1 MPVVPTVSG
10 RQVQSRGV
18 QSAGLQT
25 FSQPGIGDAFVRAG
39 TEAIDVFGQ
48 AKQRANI
55 ALAQE
60 ASLNLSQISSDLLNN
75 PETGLLNLKGK
86 NAIGKGH
93 EYTQQFDAQVEQL
106 AMSLPDEQ
114 ARNAFMQQAQQ
125 QRIQFTTQAG
135 RHEIGQINAYEEG
148 QFQATL
154 LNNGKNAAA
163 LYGDNAAYVLA
174 NKQTFQQIEDYG
186 IAHGWSDE
194 QIQAKKIEFK
204 EKVADA
210 ALSQWSANNATAF
223 IQSNGELSDT
233 AAGARRAVADSD
245 SSERARGIRN
255 NNPGNL
261 EYSKTNPWVG
271 QTGDDGRF
279 AKFETP
285 EHGIRAL
292 GRNLMSYQRQ
302 GIDTVSEIINRWAP
316 PTDKNDTMSYIKAVC
331 EQLGVSADEPLDA
344 SNPDTL
350 KALCAAIIHHENGSQ
365 PYSDQQ
371 LTAGV
376 SAALGLSTI
385 PTNTKR
391 YTGNAAFDAASPEAQ
406 ASFMRQADQLRRQQ
420 QAEYKTMIDSQVR
433 DATAA
438 YMRGVEFP
446 NPPGEADFIAAYGVR
461 EGNLRYAAG
470 TNIAFG
476 MAQRGLTAKTL
487 RDGGYSEMANQ
498 YDVLDRQAIAI
509 DAVLGV
515 AFGGVGRF
523 INSRGESTNAPN
535 FSPVDVDAALAANAA
550 HHAEIDIAPGV
561 PINVLSRNSHIQ
573 ALRKAMSDVSQGRPV
588 DVASIVESASF
599 SEIPGRKS
607 LLSQAVNEALSSV
620 DDGVTARAIENR
632 LLEEQAA
639 QLLPRGDR
647 QVYQSEIA
655 NSQRIIEN
663 LTKQRAQILAEEP
676 TGSGKALS
684 RARSDK
690 QARLRDIDQ
699 RIRQAQERLEFSR
712 NALAPHEPGGQFFE
726 ARAELARRQQAE
738 SELNAQAV
746 SFYKTAE
753 VRTPDE
759 VAPFEPDK
767 ILQQAEQKMMA
778 DQAGDID
785 LRIAEDSLLESPD
798 MIITVLD
805 DDGNPQS
812 RSAREVLDEAN
823 RESEQAIQDSSLFDV
838 AVACFLRG

>member
-1 MPVVPTVSG
+1 MSYFGLNPVNQNQQLDEAASNPAGFNSDVGFFDNAVGAALSGLYSGLVAKPDQLLWAGMDKIVSPIAQFVNENTSFNDTSVSYIAEQ
-10 RQVQSRGV
+10 RKLAEQQVKRLTPDAATTGT
-18 QSAGLQT
+18 AGQVLYGL
-25 FSQPGIGDAFVRAG
+25 FDMG
-39 TEAIDVFGQ
+39 GQ
-48 AKQRANI
+48 AVVGS
-55 ALAQE
+55 ALAGPIGGAAAVTSLQGFSEFERLSAQGVDFRTAQE
-60 ASLNLSQISSDLLNN
+60 AGLVQGITAGAGTLIPMSL
-75 PETGLLNLKGK
+75 GLRAGGAL
-86 NAIGKGH
+86 
-93 EYTQQFDAQVEQL
+93 VEGVAAQL
-106 AMSLPDEQ
+106 ARTGESSV
-114 ARNAFMQQAQQ
+114 R
-125 QRIQFTTQAG
+125 R
-135 RHEIGQINAYEEG
+135 
-148 QFQATL
+148 
-154 LNNGKNAAA
+154 AAA
-163 LYGDNAAYVLA
+163 TAVRATPD
-174 NKQTFQQIEDYG
+174 
-186 IAHGWSDE
+186 IA
-194 QIQAKKIEFK
+194 
-204 EKVADA
+204 
-210 ALSQWSANNATAF
+210 
-223 IQSNGELSDT
+223 
-233 AAGARRAVADSD
+233 
-245 SSERARGIRN
+245 
-255 NNPGNL
+255 
-261 EYSKTNPWVG
+261 
-271 QTGDDGRF
+271 
-279 AKFETP
+279 
-285 EHGIRAL
+285 
-292 GRNLMSYQRQ
+292 
-302 GIDTVSEIINRWAP
+302 
-316 PTDKNDTMSYIKAVC
+316 
-331 EQLGVSADEPLDA
+331 
-344 SNPDTL
+344 
-350 KALCAAIIHHENGSQ
+350 
-365 PYSDQQ
+365 
-371 LTAGV
+371 
-376 SAALGLSTI
+376 
-385 PTNTKR
+385 
-391 YTGNAAFDAASPEAQ
+391 
-406 ASFMRQADQLRRQQ
+406 
-420 QAEYKTMIDSQVR
+420 
-433 DATAA
+433 
-438 YMRGVEFP
+438 
-446 NPPGEADFIAAYGVR
+446 
-461 EGNLRYAAG
+461 YAAG

-535 FSPVDVDAALAANAA
+535 FSPVDIDAALAANAA

-647 QVYQSEIA
+647 KVYQSEIA

-663 LTKQRAQILAEEP
+663 LTEQRAQILAEEP

>member
-1 MPVVPTVSG
+1 MSYFGLNPVNQNQQLDEAASNPAGFNSDVGFFDNAVGAALSGLYSGLVAKPDQLLWAGMDKIVSPIAQFVNENTSLNDTSVSYIAEQ
-10 RQVQSRGV
+10 RKLAEQQVKRLTPDAATTGT
-18 QSAGLQT
+18 AGQVLYGL
-25 FSQPGIGDAFVRAG
+25 FDMG
-39 TEAIDVFGQ
+39 GQ
-48 AKQRANI
+48 AVVGTTLGGPVGGAAAVTSLQGFSEFERLTAQGVDFRT
-55 ALAQE
+55 AQE
-60 ASLNLSQISSDLLNN
+60 AGLVQGITAGAGTLIPMSL
-75 PETGLLNLKGK
+75 GLRAGGALAEGV
-86 NAIGKGH
+86 A
-93 EYTQQFDAQVEQL
+93 AQL
-106 AMSLPDEQ
+106 ARTGESSV
-114 ARNAFMQQAQQ
+114 R
-125 QRIQFTTQAG
+125 R
-135 RHEIGQINAYEEG
+135 
-148 QFQATL
+148 
-154 LNNGKNAAA
+154 AAA
-163 LYGDNAAYVLA
+163 TAVRATPD
-174 NKQTFQQIEDYG
+174 
-186 IAHGWSDE
+186 IA
-194 QIQAKKIEFK
+194 
-204 EKVADA
+204 
-210 ALSQWSANNATAF
+210 
-223 IQSNGELSDT
+223 
-233 AAGARRAVADSD
+233 
-245 SSERARGIRN
+245 
-255 NNPGNL
+255 
-261 EYSKTNPWVG
+261 
-271 QTGDDGRF
+271 
-279 AKFETP
+279 
-285 EHGIRAL
+285 
-292 GRNLMSYQRQ
+292 
-302 GIDTVSEIINRWAP
+302 
-316 PTDKNDTMSYIKAVC
+316 
-331 EQLGVSADEPLDA
+331 
-344 SNPDTL
+344 
-350 KALCAAIIHHENGSQ
+350 
-365 PYSDQQ
+365 
-371 LTAGV
+371 
-376 SAALGLSTI
+376 
-385 PTNTKR
+385 
-391 YTGNAAFDAASPEAQ
+391 
-406 ASFMRQADQLRRQQ
+406 
-420 QAEYKTMIDSQVR
+420 
-433 DATAA
+433 
-438 YMRGVEFP
+438 
-446 NPPGEADFIAAYGVR
+446 
-461 EGNLRYAAG
+461 YAAG

-523 INSRGESTNAPN
+523 MNSRGESTSAPN

-663 LTKQRAQILAEEP
+663 LTEQRAQILAEEP

-690 QARLRDIDQ
+690 QVRLRDIDQ

-759 VAPFEPDK
+759 VAPFEPGK
-767 ILQQAEQKMMA
+767 ILQQTEQKMMA
-778 DQAGDID
+778 DPAGDID

-812 RSAREVLDEAN
+812 RSAREVLDEVN

>member
-1 MPVVPTVSG
+1 MSYFGLNPVNQNQQLDEAASNPAGFNSNVGFFDNAVGAALSGLYSGLVAKPDQLLWAGMDKIVSPIAQFVNENTSLNDTSVSYIAEQ
-10 RQVQSRGV
+10 RKLAEQQVKRLTPDAATTGT
-18 QSAGLQT
+18 AGQVLYGL
-25 FSQPGIGDAFVRAG
+25 FDMG
-39 TEAIDVFGQ
+39 GQ
-48 AKQRANI
+48 AVIGTTLGGPVGGAAAVTSLQGFSEFERLTAQGVDFRT
-55 ALAQE
+55 AQE
-60 ASLNLSQISSDLLNN
+60 AGLVQGITAGAGTLIPMSL
-75 PETGLLNLKGK
+75 GLRAGGALAEGV
-86 NAIGKGH
+86 A
-93 EYTQQFDAQVEQL
+93 AQL
-106 AMSLPDEQ
+106 ARTGESSV
-114 ARNAFMQQAQQ
+114 R
-125 QRIQFTTQAG
+125 R
-135 RHEIGQINAYEEG
+135 
-148 QFQATL
+148 
-154 LNNGKNAAA
+154 AAA
-163 LYGDNAAYVLA
+163 TAVRATPD
-174 NKQTFQQIEDYG
+174 
-186 IAHGWSDE
+186 IA
-194 QIQAKKIEFK
+194 
-204 EKVADA
+204 
-210 ALSQWSANNATAF
+210 
-223 IQSNGELSDT
+223 
-233 AAGARRAVADSD
+233 
-245 SSERARGIRN
+245 
-255 NNPGNL
+255 
-261 EYSKTNPWVG
+261 
-271 QTGDDGRF
+271 
-279 AKFETP
+279 
-285 EHGIRAL
+285 
-292 GRNLMSYQRQ
+292 
-302 GIDTVSEIINRWAP
+302 
-316 PTDKNDTMSYIKAVC
+316 
-331 EQLGVSADEPLDA
+331 
-344 SNPDTL
+344 
-350 KALCAAIIHHENGSQ
+350 
-365 PYSDQQ
+365 
-371 LTAGV
+371 
-376 SAALGLSTI
+376 
-385 PTNTKR
+385 
-391 YTGNAAFDAASPEAQ
+391 
-406 ASFMRQADQLRRQQ
+406 
-420 QAEYKTMIDSQVR
+420 
-433 DATAA
+433 
-438 YMRGVEFP
+438 
-446 NPPGEADFIAAYGVR
+446 
-461 EGNLRYAAG
+461 YAAG

-523 INSRGESTNAPN
+523 INSRGESTSAPN

-663 LTKQRAQILAEEP
+663 LTEQRAQILAEEP

>member
-1 MPVVPTVSG
+1 MSYFGLNPVTQNQQLDDAASNPVGFTSDVGFFDNAVGAALSGLYTGLVAKPDQLLWAGMDKIVSPIAQFVNENTSLNDTSVSYIAEQ
-10 RQVQSRGV
+10 RKLAEQQVKRLTPDAATTGT
-18 QSAGLQT
+18 AGQVLYGL
-25 FSQPGIGDAFVRAG
+25 FDMG
-39 TEAIDVFGQ
+39 GQ
-48 AKQRANI
+48 AVVGTTLGGPVGGAAAVTSLQGFSEFERLTAQGVDFRT
-55 ALAQE
+55 AQE
-60 ASLNLSQISSDLLNN
+60 AGLVQGITAGAGTLIPMSL
-75 PETGLLNLKGK
+75 GLRAGGALAEGV
-86 NAIGKGH
+86 A
-93 EYTQQFDAQVEQL
+93 AQL
-106 AMSLPDEQ
+106 ARTGESSV
-114 ARNAFMQQAQQ
+114 R
-125 QRIQFTTQAG
+125 R
-135 RHEIGQINAYEEG
+135 
-148 QFQATL
+148 
-154 LNNGKNAAA
+154 AAA
-163 LYGDNAAYVLA
+163 TAVRATPD
-174 NKQTFQQIEDYG
+174 
-186 IAHGWSDE
+186 IA
-194 QIQAKKIEFK
+194 
-204 EKVADA
+204 
-210 ALSQWSANNATAF
+210 
-223 IQSNGELSDT
+223 
-233 AAGARRAVADSD
+233 
-245 SSERARGIRN
+245 
-255 NNPGNL
+255 
-261 EYSKTNPWVG
+261 
-271 QTGDDGRF
+271 
-279 AKFETP
+279 
-285 EHGIRAL
+285 
-292 GRNLMSYQRQ
+292 
-302 GIDTVSEIINRWAP
+302 
-316 PTDKNDTMSYIKAVC
+316 
-331 EQLGVSADEPLDA
+331 
-344 SNPDTL
+344 
-350 KALCAAIIHHENGSQ
+350 
-365 PYSDQQ
+365 
-371 LTAGV
+371 
-376 SAALGLSTI
+376 
-385 PTNTKR
+385 
-391 YTGNAAFDAASPEAQ
+391 
-406 ASFMRQADQLRRQQ
+406 
-420 QAEYKTMIDSQVR
+420 
-433 DATAA
+433 
-438 YMRGVEFP
+438 
-446 NPPGEADFIAAYGVR
+446 
-461 EGNLRYAAG
+461 YAAG

-523 INSRGESTNAPN
+523 INSRGESTSAPN
-535 FSPVDVDAALAANAA
+535 FSPVDIDAALAANAA

-639 QLLPRGDR
+639 QLLSRGDR
-647 QVYQSEIA
+647 KVYQSEIA

-663 LTKQRAQILAEEP
+663 LTEQRAQILAEEP

-753 VRTPDE
+753 VRTPEE
-759 VAPFEPDK
+759 VAPFEPGK
-767 ILQQAEQKMMA
+767 ILQQTEQKMMA
-778 DQAGDID
+778 DPAGDID

>member
-1 MPVVPTVSG
+1 MSYFGLNPVNQNQQLDEAASNPAGFNSDVGFFDNAVGAALSGLYSGLVAKPDQLLWAGMDKIVSPIAQFVNENTSLNDTSVSYIAEQ
-10 RQVQSRGV
+10 RKLAEQQVKRLTPDAATTGT
-18 QSAGLQT
+18 AGQVLYGL
-25 FSQPGIGDAFVRAG
+25 FDMG
-39 TEAIDVFGQ
+39 GQ
-48 AKQRANI
+48 AVVGTTLGGPVGGAAAVTSLQGFSEFERLTAQGVDFRT
-55 ALAQE
+55 AQE
-60 ASLNLSQISSDLLNN
+60 AGLVQGITAGAGTLIPMSL
-75 PETGLLNLKGK
+75 GLRAGGALAEGV
-86 NAIGKGH
+86 A
-93 EYTQQFDAQVEQL
+93 AQL
-106 AMSLPDEQ
+106 ARTGESSV
-114 ARNAFMQQAQQ
+114 R
-125 QRIQFTTQAG
+125 R
-135 RHEIGQINAYEEG
+135 
-148 QFQATL
+148 
-154 LNNGKNAAA
+154 AAA
-163 LYGDNAAYVLA
+163 TAVRATPD
-174 NKQTFQQIEDYG
+174 
-186 IAHGWSDE
+186 IA
-194 QIQAKKIEFK
+194 
-204 EKVADA
+204 
-210 ALSQWSANNATAF
+210 
-223 IQSNGELSDT
+223 
-233 AAGARRAVADSD
+233 
-245 SSERARGIRN
+245 
-255 NNPGNL
+255 
-261 EYSKTNPWVG
+261 
-271 QTGDDGRF
+271 
-279 AKFETP
+279 
-285 EHGIRAL
+285 
-292 GRNLMSYQRQ
+292 
-302 GIDTVSEIINRWAP
+302 
-316 PTDKNDTMSYIKAVC
+316 
-331 EQLGVSADEPLDA
+331 
-344 SNPDTL
+344 
-350 KALCAAIIHHENGSQ
+350 
-365 PYSDQQ
+365 
-371 LTAGV
+371 
-376 SAALGLSTI
+376 
-385 PTNTKR
+385 
-391 YTGNAAFDAASPEAQ
+391 
-406 ASFMRQADQLRRQQ
+406 
-420 QAEYKTMIDSQVR
+420 
-433 DATAA
+433 
-438 YMRGVEFP
+438 
-446 NPPGEADFIAAYGVR
+446 
-461 EGNLRYAAG
+461 YAAG

-523 INSRGESTNAPN
+523 INSRGESTSAPN

-599 SEIPGRKS
+599 SEIPGRKN

-655 NSQRIIEN
+655 NSQRIIDN
-663 LTKQRAQILAEEP
+663 LTEQRAQILAEEP

-759 VAPFEPDK
+759 VAPFEPGK
-767 ILQQAEQKMMA
+767 ILQQTEQKMME
-778 DQAGDID
+778 DPAGDID

>member
-1 MPVVPTVSG
+1 MSYFGLNPVNQNQQLDEAASNPAGFNSDVGFFDNAVGAALSGLYSGLVAKPDQLLWAGMDKIVSPIAQFVNENTSLNDTSVSYIAEQ
-10 RQVQSRGV
+10 RKLAEQQVKRLTPDAATTGT
-18 QSAGLQT
+18 AGQVLYGL
-25 FSQPGIGDAFVRAG
+25 FDMG
-39 TEAIDVFGQ
+39 GQ
-48 AKQRANI
+48 AVVGS
-55 ALAQE
+55 ALAGPIGGAAAVTSLQGFSEFERLSAQGVDFRTAQE
-60 ASLNLSQISSDLLNN
+60 AGLVQGITAGAGTLIPMSL
-75 PETGLLNLKGK
+75 GLRAGGALAEGV
-86 NAIGKGH
+86 AS
-93 EYTQQFDAQVEQL
+93 QL
-106 AMSLPDEQ
+106 ARTGESSV
-114 ARNAFMQQAQQ
+114 R
-125 QRIQFTTQAG
+125 R
-135 RHEIGQINAYEEG
+135 
-148 QFQATL
+148 
-154 LNNGKNAAA
+154 AAA
-163 LYGDNAAYVLA
+163 TAVRATPD
-174 NKQTFQQIEDYG
+174 
-186 IAHGWSDE
+186 IA
-194 QIQAKKIEFK
+194 
-204 EKVADA
+204 
-210 ALSQWSANNATAF
+210 
-223 IQSNGELSDT
+223 
-233 AAGARRAVADSD
+233 
-245 SSERARGIRN
+245 
-255 NNPGNL
+255 
-261 EYSKTNPWVG
+261 
-271 QTGDDGRF
+271 
-279 AKFETP
+279 
-285 EHGIRAL
+285 
-292 GRNLMSYQRQ
+292 
-302 GIDTVSEIINRWAP
+302 
-316 PTDKNDTMSYIKAVC
+316 
-331 EQLGVSADEPLDA
+331 
-344 SNPDTL
+344 
-350 KALCAAIIHHENGSQ
+350 
-365 PYSDQQ
+365 
-371 LTAGV
+371 
-376 SAALGLSTI
+376 
-385 PTNTKR
+385 
-391 YTGNAAFDAASPEAQ
+391 
-406 ASFMRQADQLRRQQ
+406 
-420 QAEYKTMIDSQVR
+420 
-433 DATAA
+433 
-438 YMRGVEFP
+438 
-446 NPPGEADFIAAYGVR
+446 
-461 EGNLRYAAG
+461 YAAG

-523 INSRGESTNAPN
+523 MNSRGESTSAPN

-561 PINVLSRNSHIQ
+561 PISVLSRNSHIQ

-639 QLLPRGDR
+639 QLLSRGDR

-663 LTKQRAQILAEEP
+663 LTEQRAQILAEEP

-759 VAPFEPDK
+759 VAPFEPGK
-767 ILQQAEQKMMA
+767 ILQQTEQKMMA
-778 DQAGDID
+778 DPAGDID

>member
-1 MPVVPTVSG
+1 MSYFGLNPVNQNQQLDEAASNPAGFNSDVGFFDNAVGAALSGLYSGLVAKPDQLLWAGMDKIVSPIAQFVNENTSLNDTSVSYIAEQ
-10 RQVQSRGV
+10 RKLAEQQVKRLTPDAATTGT
-18 QSAGLQT
+18 AGQVLYGL
-25 FSQPGIGDAFVRAG
+25 FDMG
-39 TEAIDVFGQ
+39 GQ
-48 AKQRANI
+48 AVVGTTLGGPIGGAAAVTSLQGFSEFERLTAQGVDFRT
-55 ALAQE
+55 AQE
-60 ASLNLSQISSDLLNN
+60 AGLVQGITAGAGTLIPMSL
-75 PETGLLNLKGK
+75 GLRAGGALAEGV
-86 NAIGKGH
+86 A
-93 EYTQQFDAQVEQL
+93 AQL
-106 AMSLPDEQ
+106 ARTGESSV
-114 ARNAFMQQAQQ
+114 R
-125 QRIQFTTQAG
+125 R
-135 RHEIGQINAYEEG
+135 
-148 QFQATL
+148 
-154 LNNGKNAAA
+154 AAA
-163 LYGDNAAYVLA
+163 TAVRATPD
-174 NKQTFQQIEDYG
+174 
-186 IAHGWSDE
+186 IA
-194 QIQAKKIEFK
+194 
-204 EKVADA
+204 
-210 ALSQWSANNATAF
+210 
-223 IQSNGELSDT
+223 
-233 AAGARRAVADSD
+233 
-245 SSERARGIRN
+245 
-255 NNPGNL
+255 
-261 EYSKTNPWVG
+261 
-271 QTGDDGRF
+271 
-279 AKFETP
+279 
-285 EHGIRAL
+285 
-292 GRNLMSYQRQ
+292 
-302 GIDTVSEIINRWAP
+302 
-316 PTDKNDTMSYIKAVC
+316 
-331 EQLGVSADEPLDA
+331 
-344 SNPDTL
+344 
-350 KALCAAIIHHENGSQ
+350 
-365 PYSDQQ
+365 
-371 LTAGV
+371 
-376 SAALGLSTI
+376 
-385 PTNTKR
+385 
-391 YTGNAAFDAASPEAQ
+391 
-406 ASFMRQADQLRRQQ
+406 
-420 QAEYKTMIDSQVR
+420 
-433 DATAA
+433 
-438 YMRGVEFP
+438 
-446 NPPGEADFIAAYGVR
+446 
-461 EGNLRYAAG
+461 YAAG

-523 INSRGESTNAPN
+523 INSLGESTNAPN
-535 FSPVDVDAALAANAA
+535 FSPVDIDAALAANAA

-655 NSQRIIEN
+655 NSQRIIDS
-663 LTKQRAQILAEEP
+663 LTEQRAQILAEEP

-690 QARLRDIDQ
+690 QARIRDIDQ

-712 NALAPHEPGGQFFE
+712 NALAPHEPGGHFFE

-759 VAPFEPDK
+759 VAPFEPGK
-767 ILQQAEQKMMA
+767 ILQQTEQKMMA
-778 DQAGDID
+778 DPAGDID

>member
-1 MPVVPTVSG
+1 MSYFGLNPVNQNQQLDEAASNPAGFNSDVGFFDNAVGAALSGLYSGLVAKPDQLLWAGMDKIVSPIAQFVNENTSLNDTSVSYIAEQ
-10 RQVQSRGV
+10 RKLAEQQVKRLTPDAATTGT
-18 QSAGLQT
+18 AGQVLYGL
-25 FSQPGIGDAFVRAG
+25 FDMG
-39 TEAIDVFGQ
+39 GQ
-48 AKQRANI
+48 AVIGTTLGGPVGGAAAVTSLQGFSEFERLTAQGVDFRT
-55 ALAQE
+55 AQE
-60 ASLNLSQISSDLLNN
+60 AGLVQGITAGAGTLIPMSL
-75 PETGLLNLKGK
+75 GLRAGGALAEGV
-86 NAIGKGH
+86 A
-93 EYTQQFDAQVEQL
+93 AQL
-106 AMSLPDEQ
+106 ARTGESSV
-114 ARNAFMQQAQQ
+114 R
-125 QRIQFTTQAG
+125 R
-135 RHEIGQINAYEEG
+135 
-148 QFQATL
+148 
-154 LNNGKNAAA
+154 AAA
-163 LYGDNAAYVLA
+163 TAVRATPD
-174 NKQTFQQIEDYG
+174 
-186 IAHGWSDE
+186 IA
-194 QIQAKKIEFK
+194 
-204 EKVADA
+204 
-210 ALSQWSANNATAF
+210 
-223 IQSNGELSDT
+223 
-233 AAGARRAVADSD
+233 
-245 SSERARGIRN
+245 
-255 NNPGNL
+255 
-261 EYSKTNPWVG
+261 
-271 QTGDDGRF
+271 
-279 AKFETP
+279 
-285 EHGIRAL
+285 
-292 GRNLMSYQRQ
+292 
-302 GIDTVSEIINRWAP
+302 
-316 PTDKNDTMSYIKAVC
+316 
-331 EQLGVSADEPLDA
+331 
-344 SNPDTL
+344 
-350 KALCAAIIHHENGSQ
+350 
-365 PYSDQQ
+365 
-371 LTAGV
+371 
-376 SAALGLSTI
+376 
-385 PTNTKR
+385 
-391 YTGNAAFDAASPEAQ
+391 
-406 ASFMRQADQLRRQQ
+406 
-420 QAEYKTMIDSQVR
+420 
-433 DATAA
+433 
-438 YMRGVEFP
+438 
-446 NPPGEADFIAAYGVR
+446 
-461 EGNLRYAAG
+461 YAAG

-523 INSRGESTNAPN
+523 INSRGESTSAPN
-535 FSPVDVDAALAANAA
+535 FSPVDIDAALAANAA
-550 HHAEIDIAPGV
+550 HHAEIDIVPGV

-639 QLLPRGDR
+639 QLLSRGDR

-663 LTKQRAQILAEEP
+663 LTEQRAQILAEEP

-767 ILQQAEQKMMA
+767 ILQQAEQKMMS

-823 RESEQAIQDSSLFDV
+823 RESEQVIQDSSLFDV

>member
-1 MPVVPTVSG
+1 MSYFGLNPVNQNQQLDEAASNPAGFNSDVGFFDNAVGAALSGLYSGLVAKPDQLLWAGMDKIVSPIAQFVNENTSFNDTSVSYIAEQ
-10 RQVQSRGV
+10 RKLAEQQVKRLTPDAATTGT
-18 QSAGLQT
+18 AGQVLYGL
-25 FSQPGIGDAFVRAG
+25 FDMG
-39 TEAIDVFGQ
+39 GQ
-48 AKQRANI
+48 AVVGS
-55 ALAQE
+55 ALAGPIGGAAAVTSLQGFSEFERLSAQGVDFRTAQE
-60 ASLNLSQISSDLLNN
+60 AGLVQGITAGAGTLIPMSL
-75 PETGLLNLKGK
+75 GLRAGGALAEGV
-86 NAIGKGH
+86 A
-93 EYTQQFDAQVEQL
+93 AQL
-106 AMSLPDEQ
+106 ARTGESSV
-114 ARNAFMQQAQQ
+114 R
-125 QRIQFTTQAG
+125 R
-135 RHEIGQINAYEEG
+135 
-148 QFQATL
+148 
-154 LNNGKNAAA
+154 AAA
-163 LYGDNAAYVLA
+163 TAVRATPD
-174 NKQTFQQIEDYG
+174 
-186 IAHGWSDE
+186 IA
-194 QIQAKKIEFK
+194 
-204 EKVADA
+204 
-210 ALSQWSANNATAF
+210 
-223 IQSNGELSDT
+223 
-233 AAGARRAVADSD
+233 
-245 SSERARGIRN
+245 
-255 NNPGNL
+255 
-261 EYSKTNPWVG
+261 
-271 QTGDDGRF
+271 
-279 AKFETP
+279 
-285 EHGIRAL
+285 
-292 GRNLMSYQRQ
+292 
-302 GIDTVSEIINRWAP
+302 
-316 PTDKNDTMSYIKAVC
+316 
-331 EQLGVSADEPLDA
+331 
-344 SNPDTL
+344 
-350 KALCAAIIHHENGSQ
+350 
-365 PYSDQQ
+365 
-371 LTAGV
+371 
-376 SAALGLSTI
+376 
-385 PTNTKR
+385 
-391 YTGNAAFDAASPEAQ
+391 
-406 ASFMRQADQLRRQQ
+406 
-420 QAEYKTMIDSQVR
+420 
-433 DATAA
+433 
-438 YMRGVEFP
+438 
-446 NPPGEADFIAAYGVR
+446 
-461 EGNLRYAAG
+461 YAAG

-523 INSRGESTNAPN
+523 MNSRGESTSAPN

-639 QLLPRGDR
+639 QLLSRGDR

-655 NSQRIIEN
+655 NSQRIIDN
-663 LTKQRAQILAEEP
+663 LTEQRAQILAEEP

-690 QARLRDIDQ
+690 QARIRDIDQ

-759 VAPFEPDK
+759 VAPFEPGK
-767 ILQQAEQKMMA
+767 ILQQTEQKMMA
-778 DQAGDID
+778 DPAGDID

>member
-1 MPVVPTVSG
+1 MSYFGLNPVNQNQQLDEAASNPAGFNSDVGFFDNAVGAALSGLYSGLVAKPDQLLWAGMDKIVSPIAQFVNENTSLNDTSVSYIAEQ
-10 RQVQSRGV
+10 RKLAEQQVKRLTPDAATTGT
-18 QSAGLQT
+18 AGQVLYGL
-25 FSQPGIGDAFVRAG
+25 FDMG
-39 TEAIDVFGQ
+39 GQ
-48 AKQRANI
+48 AVVGTTLGGPVGGAAAVTSLQGFSEFERLTAQGVDFRT
-55 ALAQE
+55 AQE
-60 ASLNLSQISSDLLNN
+60 AGLVQGITAGAGTLIPMSLGLRAGGALS
-75 PETGLLNLKGK
+75 EGV
-86 NAIGKGH
+86 A
-93 EYTQQFDAQVEQL
+93 AQL
-106 AMSLPDEQ
+106 ARTGESSV
-114 ARNAFMQQAQQ
+114 R
-125 QRIQFTTQAG
+125 R
-135 RHEIGQINAYEEG
+135 
-148 QFQATL
+148 
-154 LNNGKNAAA
+154 AAA
-163 LYGDNAAYVLA
+163 TAVRATPY
-174 NKQTFQQIEDYG
+174 
-186 IAHGWSDE
+186 IA
-194 QIQAKKIEFK
+194 
-204 EKVADA
+204 
-210 ALSQWSANNATAF
+210 
-223 IQSNGELSDT
+223 
-233 AAGARRAVADSD
+233 
-245 SSERARGIRN
+245 
-255 NNPGNL
+255 
-261 EYSKTNPWVG
+261 
-271 QTGDDGRF
+271 
-279 AKFETP
+279 
-285 EHGIRAL
+285 
-292 GRNLMSYQRQ
+292 
-302 GIDTVSEIINRWAP
+302 
-316 PTDKNDTMSYIKAVC
+316 
-331 EQLGVSADEPLDA
+331 
-344 SNPDTL
+344 
-350 KALCAAIIHHENGSQ
+350 
-365 PYSDQQ
+365 
-371 LTAGV
+371 
-376 SAALGLSTI
+376 
-385 PTNTKR
+385 
-391 YTGNAAFDAASPEAQ
+391 
-406 ASFMRQADQLRRQQ
+406 
-420 QAEYKTMIDSQVR
+420 
-433 DATAA
+433 
-438 YMRGVEFP
+438 
-446 NPPGEADFIAAYGVR
+446 
-461 EGNLRYAAG
+461 YAAG

-535 FSPVDVDAALAANAA
+535 FSPVDIDAALAANAA

-663 LTKQRAQILAEEP
+663 LTEQRAQILAEDP

-778 DQAGDID
+778 DQAGGID

>member
-1 MPVVPTVSG
+1 MSYFGLNPVNQNQQLDEAASNPAGFNSDVGFFDNAVGAALSGLYSGLVAKPDQLLWAGMDKIVSPIAQFINENTSLNDTSVSYIAEQ
-10 RQVQSRGV
+10 RKLAEQQVKRLTPDAATTGT
-18 QSAGLQT
+18 AGQVLYGL
-25 FSQPGIGDAFVRAG
+25 FDMG
-39 TEAIDVFGQ
+39 GQ
-48 AKQRANI
+48 AVVGTTLGGPVGGAAAVTSLQGFSEFERLTAQGVDFRT
-55 ALAQE
+55 AQE
-60 ASLNLSQISSDLLNN
+60 AGLVQGITAGAGTLIPMSL
-75 PETGLLNLKGK
+75 GLRAGGALAEGV
-86 NAIGKGH
+86 A
-93 EYTQQFDAQVEQL
+93 AQL
-106 AMSLPDEQ
+106 ARTGESSV
-114 ARNAFMQQAQQ
+114 R
-125 QRIQFTTQAG
+125 R
-135 RHEIGQINAYEEG
+135 
-148 QFQATL
+148 
-154 LNNGKNAAA
+154 AAA
-163 LYGDNAAYVLA
+163 TAVRATPD
-174 NKQTFQQIEDYG
+174 
-186 IAHGWSDE
+186 IA
-194 QIQAKKIEFK
+194 
-204 EKVADA
+204 
-210 ALSQWSANNATAF
+210 
-223 IQSNGELSDT
+223 
-233 AAGARRAVADSD
+233 
-245 SSERARGIRN
+245 
-255 NNPGNL
+255 
-261 EYSKTNPWVG
+261 
-271 QTGDDGRF
+271 
-279 AKFETP
+279 
-285 EHGIRAL
+285 
-292 GRNLMSYQRQ
+292 
-302 GIDTVSEIINRWAP
+302 
-316 PTDKNDTMSYIKAVC
+316 
-331 EQLGVSADEPLDA
+331 
-344 SNPDTL
+344 
-350 KALCAAIIHHENGSQ
+350 
-365 PYSDQQ
+365 
-371 LTAGV
+371 
-376 SAALGLSTI
+376 
-385 PTNTKR
+385 
-391 YTGNAAFDAASPEAQ
+391 
-406 ASFMRQADQLRRQQ
+406 
-420 QAEYKTMIDSQVR
+420 
-433 DATAA
+433 
-438 YMRGVEFP
+438 
-446 NPPGEADFIAAYGVR
+446 
-461 EGNLRYAAG
+461 YAAG

-523 INSRGESTNAPN
+523 INSRGESTSAPN
-535 FSPVDVDAALAANAA
+535 FSPVDIDAALAANAA

-639 QLLPRGDR
+639 QLLSRGDR
-647 QVYQSEIA
+647 KVYQSEIA

-663 LTKQRAQILAEEP
+663 LTEQRAQILAEEP

-753 VRTPDE
+753 VRTPEE
-759 VAPFEPDK
+759 VAPFEPGK
-767 ILQQAEQKMMA
+767 ILQQTEQKMMA
-778 DQAGDID
+778 DPAGDID

>member
-1 MPVVPTVSG
+1 MSYFGLNPVNQNQQLDEAASNPAGFNSDVGFFDNAVGAALSGLYSGLVAKPDQLLWAGMDKIVSPIAQFVNENTSLNDTSVSYIAEQ
-10 RQVQSRGV
+10 RKLAEQQVKRLTPDAATTGT
-18 QSAGLQT
+18 AGQVLYGL
-25 FSQPGIGDAFVRAG
+25 FDMG
-39 TEAIDVFGQ
+39 GQ
-48 AKQRANI
+48 AVVGTTLGGPVGGAAAVTSLQGFSEFERLTAQGVDFRT
-55 ALAQE
+55 AQE
-60 ASLNLSQISSDLLNN
+60 AGLVQGITAGAGTLIPMSL
-75 PETGLLNLKGK
+75 GLRAGGALAEGV
-86 NAIGKGH
+86 A
-93 EYTQQFDAQVEQL
+93 AQL
-106 AMSLPDEQ
+106 ARTGESSV
-114 ARNAFMQQAQQ
+114 R
-125 QRIQFTTQAG
+125 R
-135 RHEIGQINAYEEG
+135 
-148 QFQATL
+148 
-154 LNNGKNAAA
+154 AAA
-163 LYGDNAAYVLA
+163 TAVRATPD
-174 NKQTFQQIEDYG
+174 
-186 IAHGWSDE
+186 IA
-194 QIQAKKIEFK
+194 
-204 EKVADA
+204 
-210 ALSQWSANNATAF
+210 
-223 IQSNGELSDT
+223 
-233 AAGARRAVADSD
+233 
-245 SSERARGIRN
+245 
-255 NNPGNL
+255 
-261 EYSKTNPWVG
+261 
-271 QTGDDGRF
+271 
-279 AKFETP
+279 
-285 EHGIRAL
+285 
-292 GRNLMSYQRQ
+292 
-302 GIDTVSEIINRWAP
+302 
-316 PTDKNDTMSYIKAVC
+316 
-331 EQLGVSADEPLDA
+331 
-344 SNPDTL
+344 
-350 KALCAAIIHHENGSQ
+350 
-365 PYSDQQ
+365 
-371 LTAGV
+371 
-376 SAALGLSTI
+376 
-385 PTNTKR
+385 
-391 YTGNAAFDAASPEAQ
+391 
-406 ASFMRQADQLRRQQ
+406 
-420 QAEYKTMIDSQVR
+420 
-433 DATAA
+433 
-438 YMRGVEFP
+438 
-446 NPPGEADFIAAYGVR
+446 
-461 EGNLRYAAG
+461 YAAG

-523 INSRGESTNAPN
+523 INSRGESTSAPN

-663 LTKQRAQILAEEP
+663 LTEQRAQILAEEP

-726 ARAELARRQQAE
+726 ARAELARRLQVE

>member
-1 MPVVPTVSG
+1 MSYFGLNPVNQNQQLDEAASNPAGFNSDVGFFDNAVGAALSGLYSGLVAKPDQLLWAGMDKIVSPIAQFVNENTSLNDTSVSYIAEQ
-10 RQVQSRGV
+10 RKLAEQQVKRLTPDAATTGT
-18 QSAGLQT
+18 AGQVLYGL
-25 FSQPGIGDAFVRAG
+25 FDMG
-39 TEAIDVFGQ
+39 GQ
-48 AKQRANI
+48 AVVGTTLGGPVGGAAAVTSLQGFSEFERLTAQGI
-55 ALAQE
+55 DFRTAQE
-60 ASLNLSQISSDLLNN
+60 A
-75 PETGLLNLKGK
+75 GLV
-86 NAIGKGH
+86 
-93 EYTQQFDAQVEQL
+93 Q
-106 AMSLPDEQ
+106 
-114 ARNAFMQQAQQ
+114 
-125 QRIQFTTQAG
+125 
-135 RHEIGQINAYEEG
+135 
-148 QFQATL
+148 
-154 LNNGKNAAA
+154 
-163 LYGDNAAYVLA
+163 
-174 NKQTFQQIEDYG
+174 G
-186 IAHGWSDE
+186 I
-194 QIQAKKIEFK
+194 
-204 EKVADA
+204 
-210 ALSQWSANNATAF
+210 
-223 IQSNGELSDT
+223 
-233 AAGARRAVADSD
+233 AAGAGTLIPMSLGLRAGGALAEGVAAQLARTGESSVRRAA
-245 SSERARGIRN
+245 
-255 NNPGNL
+255 
-261 EYSKTNPWVG
+261 
-271 QTGDDGRF
+271 
-279 AKFETP
+279 
-285 EHGIRAL
+285 
-292 GRNLMSYQRQ
+292 
-302 GIDTVSEIINRWAP
+302 
-316 PTDKNDTMSYIKAVC
+316 
-331 EQLGVSADEPLDA
+331 
-344 SNPDTL
+344 
-350 KALCAAIIHHENGSQ
+350 
-365 PYSDQQ
+365 
-371 LTAGV
+371 
-376 SAALGLSTI
+376 
-385 PTNTKR
+385 
-391 YTGNAAFDAASPEAQ
+391 
-406 ASFMRQADQLRRQQ
+406 
-420 QAEYKTMIDSQVR
+420 
-433 DATAA
+433 ATAVRA
-438 YMRGVEFP
+438 TP
-446 NPPGEADFIAAYGVR
+446 DIA
-461 EGNLRYAAG
+461 YAAG

-535 FSPVDVDAALAANAA
+535 FSPVDIDAALAANAA

-599 SEIPGRKS
+599 GEIPGRKN

-655 NSQRIIEN
+655 NSQRIIDN
-663 LTKQRAQILAEEP
+663 LTEQRAQILAEEP

-690 QARLRDIDQ
+690 QARIRDIDQ

-746 SFYKTAE
+746 SFYKTAD

-759 VAPFEPDK
+759 VAPFEPGK
-767 ILQQAEQKMMA
+767 ILQQTEQKMMA
-778 DQAGDID
+778 DPAGDID

>member
-1 MPVVPTVSG
+1 MSYFGLNPVNQNQQLDEAASNPAGFNSDVGFFDNAVGAALSGLYSGLVAKPDQLLWAGMDKIVSPIAQFINENTSLNDTSVSYIAEQ
-10 RQVQSRGV
+10 RKLAEQQVKRLTPDAATTGT
-18 QSAGLQT
+18 AGQVLYGL
-25 FSQPGIGDAFVRAG
+25 FDMG
-39 TEAIDVFGQ
+39 GQ
-48 AKQRANI
+48 AVVGTTFGGPVGGAAAVTSLQGFSEFERLTAQGVDFRT
-55 ALAQE
+55 AQE
-60 ASLNLSQISSDLLNN
+60 AGLVQGITAGAGTLIPMSL
-75 PETGLLNLKGK
+75 GLRAGGALAEG
-86 NAIGKGH
+86 A
-93 EYTQQFDAQVEQL
+93 AAQL
-106 AMSLPDEQ
+106 ARTGDSSV
-114 ARNAFMQQAQQ
+114 R
-125 QRIQFTTQAG
+125 R
-135 RHEIGQINAYEEG
+135 
-148 QFQATL
+148 
-154 LNNGKNAAA
+154 AAA
-163 LYGDNAAYVLA
+163 TAVRAMPD
-174 NKQTFQQIEDYG
+174 
-186 IAHGWSDE
+186 IA
-194 QIQAKKIEFK
+194 
-204 EKVADA
+204 
-210 ALSQWSANNATAF
+210 
-223 IQSNGELSDT
+223 
-233 AAGARRAVADSD
+233 
-245 SSERARGIRN
+245 
-255 NNPGNL
+255 
-261 EYSKTNPWVG
+261 
-271 QTGDDGRF
+271 
-279 AKFETP
+279 
-285 EHGIRAL
+285 
-292 GRNLMSYQRQ
+292 
-302 GIDTVSEIINRWAP
+302 
-316 PTDKNDTMSYIKAVC
+316 
-331 EQLGVSADEPLDA
+331 
-344 SNPDTL
+344 
-350 KALCAAIIHHENGSQ
+350 
-365 PYSDQQ
+365 
-371 LTAGV
+371 
-376 SAALGLSTI
+376 
-385 PTNTKR
+385 
-391 YTGNAAFDAASPEAQ
+391 
-406 ASFMRQADQLRRQQ
+406 
-420 QAEYKTMIDSQVR
+420 
-433 DATAA
+433 
-438 YMRGVEFP
+438 
-446 NPPGEADFIAAYGVR
+446 
-461 EGNLRYAAG
+461 YAAG

-535 FSPVDVDAALAANAA
+535 FSPVDIDAALAANAA

-663 LTKQRAQILAEEP
+663 LTEQRAQILAEEP

-699 RIRQAQERLEFSR
+699 RIRQAQKRLEFSR

-767 ILQQAEQKMMA
+767 ILQRAEQKMMS

>member
-1 MPVVPTVSG
+1 MSYFGLNPVNQNQQLDEAASNPAGFNSDVGFFDNAVGAALSGLYSGLVAKPDQLLWAGMDKIVSPIAQLVNENTSLNDTSVSYIAEQ
-10 RQVQSRGV
+10 RKLAEQQVKRLTPDAATTGT
-18 QSAGLQT
+18 AGQVLYGL
-25 FSQPGIGDAFVRAG
+25 FDMG
-39 TEAIDVFGQ
+39 GQ
-48 AKQRANI
+48 AVIGTTLGGPVGGAAAVTSLQGFSEFERLTAQGVDFRT
-55 ALAQE
+55 AQE
-60 ASLNLSQISSDLLNN
+60 AGLVQGITAGAGTLIPMSL
-75 PETGLLNLKGK
+75 GLRAGGALAEGV
-86 NAIGKGH
+86 A
-93 EYTQQFDAQVEQL
+93 AQL
-106 AMSLPDEQ
+106 ARTGESSV
-114 ARNAFMQQAQQ
+114 R
-125 QRIQFTTQAG
+125 R
-135 RHEIGQINAYEEG
+135 
-148 QFQATL
+148 
-154 LNNGKNAAA
+154 AAA
-163 LYGDNAAYVLA
+163 TAVRATPD
-174 NKQTFQQIEDYG
+174 
-186 IAHGWSDE
+186 IA
-194 QIQAKKIEFK
+194 
-204 EKVADA
+204 
-210 ALSQWSANNATAF
+210 
-223 IQSNGELSDT
+223 
-233 AAGARRAVADSD
+233 
-245 SSERARGIRN
+245 
-255 NNPGNL
+255 
-261 EYSKTNPWVG
+261 
-271 QTGDDGRF
+271 
-279 AKFETP
+279 
-285 EHGIRAL
+285 
-292 GRNLMSYQRQ
+292 
-302 GIDTVSEIINRWAP
+302 
-316 PTDKNDTMSYIKAVC
+316 
-331 EQLGVSADEPLDA
+331 
-344 SNPDTL
+344 
-350 KALCAAIIHHENGSQ
+350 
-365 PYSDQQ
+365 
-371 LTAGV
+371 
-376 SAALGLSTI
+376 
-385 PTNTKR
+385 
-391 YTGNAAFDAASPEAQ
+391 
-406 ASFMRQADQLRRQQ
+406 
-420 QAEYKTMIDSQVR
+420 
-433 DATAA
+433 
-438 YMRGVEFP
+438 
-446 NPPGEADFIAAYGVR
+446 
-461 EGNLRYAAG
+461 YAAG

-523 INSRGESTNAPN
+523 INSRGESTSAPN
-535 FSPVDVDAALAANAA
+535 FSPVDIDAALAANAA

-663 LTKQRAQILAEEP
+663 LTEQRAQILAEEP

>member
-1 MPVVPTVSG
+1 MSYFGLNPVNQNQQLDEAASNPAGFNSDVGFFDNAVGAALSGLYSGLVAKPDQLLWAGMDKIVSPIAQFVNENTSLNDTSVSYIAEQ
-10 RQVQSRGV
+10 RKLAEQQVKRLTPDAATTGT
-18 QSAGLQT
+18 AGQVLYGL
-25 FSQPGIGDAFVRAG
+25 FDMG
-39 TEAIDVFGQ
+39 GQ
-48 AKQRANI
+48 AVVGTTLGGPVGGAAAVTSLQGFSEFERLTAQGVDFRA
-55 ALAQE
+55 AQE
-60 ASLNLSQISSDLLNN
+60 AGLVQGITAGAGTLIPMSL
-75 PETGLLNLKGK
+75 GLRAGGALAEGV
-86 NAIGKGH
+86 A
-93 EYTQQFDAQVEQL
+93 AQL
-106 AMSLPDEQ
+106 ARTGESSV
-114 ARNAFMQQAQQ
+114 R
-125 QRIQFTTQAG
+125 R
-135 RHEIGQINAYEEG
+135 
-148 QFQATL
+148 
-154 LNNGKNAAA
+154 AAA
-163 LYGDNAAYVLA
+163 TAVRATPD
-174 NKQTFQQIEDYG
+174 
-186 IAHGWSDE
+186 IA
-194 QIQAKKIEFK
+194 
-204 EKVADA
+204 
-210 ALSQWSANNATAF
+210 
-223 IQSNGELSDT
+223 
-233 AAGARRAVADSD
+233 
-245 SSERARGIRN
+245 
-255 NNPGNL
+255 
-261 EYSKTNPWVG
+261 
-271 QTGDDGRF
+271 
-279 AKFETP
+279 
-285 EHGIRAL
+285 
-292 GRNLMSYQRQ
+292 
-302 GIDTVSEIINRWAP
+302 
-316 PTDKNDTMSYIKAVC
+316 
-331 EQLGVSADEPLDA
+331 
-344 SNPDTL
+344 
-350 KALCAAIIHHENGSQ
+350 
-365 PYSDQQ
+365 
-371 LTAGV
+371 
-376 SAALGLSTI
+376 
-385 PTNTKR
+385 
-391 YTGNAAFDAASPEAQ
+391 
-406 ASFMRQADQLRRQQ
+406 
-420 QAEYKTMIDSQVR
+420 
-433 DATAA
+433 
-438 YMRGVEFP
+438 
-446 NPPGEADFIAAYGVR
+446 
-461 EGNLRYAAG
+461 YAAG

-523 INSRGESTNAPN
+523 INSRGESTSAPN

-663 LTKQRAQILAEEP
+663 LTEQRAQILAEEP

-726 ARAELARRQQAE
+726 ARAELARRRQAE

>member
-1 MPVVPTVSG
+1 MSYFGLNPVNQNQQLDEAASNPAGFNSDVGFFDNAVGAALSGLYSGLVAKPDQLLWAGMDKIVSPIAQFINENTSLNDTSVSYIAEQ
-10 RQVQSRGV
+10 RKLAEQQVKRLTPDAATTGT
-18 QSAGLQT
+18 AGQVLYGL
-25 FSQPGIGDAFVRAG
+25 FDMG
-39 TEAIDVFGQ
+39 GQ
-48 AKQRANI
+48 AVVGTTLGGPVGGAAAVTSLQGFSEFERLTAQGVDFRT
-55 ALAQE
+55 AQE
-60 ASLNLSQISSDLLNN
+60 AGLVQGITAGSGTLIPMSL
-75 PETGLLNLKGK
+75 GLRAGGALAEGV
-86 NAIGKGH
+86 A
-93 EYTQQFDAQVEQL
+93 AQL
-106 AMSLPDEQ
+106 A
-114 ARNAFMQQAQQ
+114 R
-125 QRIQFTTQAG
+125 AG
-135 RHEIGQINAYEEG
+135 ESSVRR
-148 QFQATL
+148 
-154 LNNGKNAAA
+154 AAA
-163 LYGDNAAYVLA
+163 TAVRATPD
-174 NKQTFQQIEDYG
+174 
-186 IAHGWSDE
+186 IA
-194 QIQAKKIEFK
+194 
-204 EKVADA
+204 
-210 ALSQWSANNATAF
+210 
-223 IQSNGELSDT
+223 
-233 AAGARRAVADSD
+233 
-245 SSERARGIRN
+245 
-255 NNPGNL
+255 
-261 EYSKTNPWVG
+261 
-271 QTGDDGRF
+271 
-279 AKFETP
+279 
-285 EHGIRAL
+285 
-292 GRNLMSYQRQ
+292 
-302 GIDTVSEIINRWAP
+302 
-316 PTDKNDTMSYIKAVC
+316 
-331 EQLGVSADEPLDA
+331 
-344 SNPDTL
+344 
-350 KALCAAIIHHENGSQ
+350 
-365 PYSDQQ
+365 
-371 LTAGV
+371 
-376 SAALGLSTI
+376 
-385 PTNTKR
+385 
-391 YTGNAAFDAASPEAQ
+391 
-406 ASFMRQADQLRRQQ
+406 
-420 QAEYKTMIDSQVR
+420 
-433 DATAA
+433 
-438 YMRGVEFP
+438 
-446 NPPGEADFIAAYGVR
+446 
-461 EGNLRYAAG
+461 YAAG

-523 INSRGESTNAPN
+523 INPRGESTNAPN
-535 FSPVDVDAALAANAA
+535 FSPVDIDAALAANAA

-663 LTKQRAQILAEEP
+663 LTEQRAQILAEES

-712 NALAPHEPGGQFFE
+712 NALAPHEPSGQFFE

-767 ILQQAEQKMMA
+767 ILQQAEQKMMS

>member
-1 MPVVPTVSG
+1 MSYFGLNPVNQNQQLDEAASNPAGFNSDVGFFDNAVGAALSGLYSGLVAKPDQLLWAGMDKIVSPIAQFVNENTSLNDTSVSYIAEQ
-10 RQVQSRGV
+10 RKLAEQQVKRLTPDAATTGT
-18 QSAGLQT
+18 AGQVLYGL
-25 FSQPGIGDAFVRAG
+25 FDMG
-39 TEAIDVFGQ
+39 GQ
-48 AKQRANI
+48 AVVGTTLGGPVGGAAAVTSLQGFSEFERLTAQGVDFRT
-55 ALAQE
+55 AQE
-60 ASLNLSQISSDLLNN
+60 AGLVQGITAGAGTLIPMSL
-75 PETGLLNLKGK
+75 GLRAGGALAEGV
-86 NAIGKGH
+86 A
-93 EYTQQFDAQVEQL
+93 AQL
-106 AMSLPDEQ
+106 ARTGESSV
-114 ARNAFMQQAQQ
+114 R
-125 QRIQFTTQAG
+125 R
-135 RHEIGQINAYEEG
+135 
-148 QFQATL
+148 
-154 LNNGKNAAA
+154 AAA
-163 LYGDNAAYVLA
+163 TAVRATPD
-174 NKQTFQQIEDYG
+174 
-186 IAHGWSDE
+186 IA
-194 QIQAKKIEFK
+194 
-204 EKVADA
+204 
-210 ALSQWSANNATAF
+210 
-223 IQSNGELSDT
+223 
-233 AAGARRAVADSD
+233 
-245 SSERARGIRN
+245 
-255 NNPGNL
+255 
-261 EYSKTNPWVG
+261 
-271 QTGDDGRF
+271 
-279 AKFETP
+279 
-285 EHGIRAL
+285 
-292 GRNLMSYQRQ
+292 
-302 GIDTVSEIINRWAP
+302 
-316 PTDKNDTMSYIKAVC
+316 
-331 EQLGVSADEPLDA
+331 
-344 SNPDTL
+344 
-350 KALCAAIIHHENGSQ
+350 
-365 PYSDQQ
+365 
-371 LTAGV
+371 
-376 SAALGLSTI
+376 
-385 PTNTKR
+385 
-391 YTGNAAFDAASPEAQ
+391 
-406 ASFMRQADQLRRQQ
+406 
-420 QAEYKTMIDSQVR
+420 
-433 DATAA
+433 
-438 YMRGVEFP
+438 
-446 NPPGEADFIAAYGVR
+446 
-461 EGNLRYAAG
+461 YAAG

-535 FSPVDVDAALAANAA
+535 FSPVDIDAALAANAA

-573 ALRKAMSDVSQGRPV
+573 ALRKAMSDVSQGRSV

-663 LTKQRAQILAEEP
+663 LNEQRAQILAEDP

-823 RESEQAIQDSSLFDV
+823 RESEQAIQDYSLFDV

>member
-1 MPVVPTVSG
+1 MSYFGLNPVNQNQQLDEAASNPAGFNSDVGFFDNAVGAALSGLYSGLVAKPDQLLWAGMDKVVSPIAQFVNENTSLNDTSVSYIAEQ
-10 RQVQSRGV
+10 RKLAEQQVKRLTPDAATTGT
-18 QSAGLQT
+18 AGQILYGL
-25 FSQPGIGDAFVRAG
+25 FDMG
-39 TEAIDVFGQ
+39 GQ
-48 AKQRANI
+48 AVVGTTLGGPVGGAAAVTSLQGFSEFERLTAQGVDFRT
-55 ALAQE
+55 AQE
-60 ASLNLSQISSDLLNN
+60 AGLVQGITAGAGTLIPMSL
-75 PETGLLNLKGK
+75 GLRAGGALAEGV
-86 NAIGKGH
+86 A
-93 EYTQQFDAQVEQL
+93 AQL
-106 AMSLPDEQ
+106 ARTGESSV
-114 ARNAFMQQAQQ
+114 R
-125 QRIQFTTQAG
+125 R
-135 RHEIGQINAYEEG
+135 
-148 QFQATL
+148 
-154 LNNGKNAAA
+154 AAA
-163 LYGDNAAYVLA
+163 TAVRATPD
-174 NKQTFQQIEDYG
+174 
-186 IAHGWSDE
+186 IA
-194 QIQAKKIEFK
+194 
-204 EKVADA
+204 
-210 ALSQWSANNATAF
+210 
-223 IQSNGELSDT
+223 
-233 AAGARRAVADSD
+233 
-245 SSERARGIRN
+245 
-255 NNPGNL
+255 
-261 EYSKTNPWVG
+261 
-271 QTGDDGRF
+271 
-279 AKFETP
+279 
-285 EHGIRAL
+285 
-292 GRNLMSYQRQ
+292 
-302 GIDTVSEIINRWAP
+302 
-316 PTDKNDTMSYIKAVC
+316 
-331 EQLGVSADEPLDA
+331 
-344 SNPDTL
+344 
-350 KALCAAIIHHENGSQ
+350 
-365 PYSDQQ
+365 
-371 LTAGV
+371 
-376 SAALGLSTI
+376 
-385 PTNTKR
+385 
-391 YTGNAAFDAASPEAQ
+391 
-406 ASFMRQADQLRRQQ
+406 
-420 QAEYKTMIDSQVR
+420 
-433 DATAA
+433 
-438 YMRGVEFP
+438 
-446 NPPGEADFIAAYGVR
+446 
-461 EGNLRYAAG
+461 YAAG

-523 INSRGESTNAPN
+523 INSRGEPTSAPN
-535 FSPVDVDAALAANAA
+535 FSPVDIDAALAANAA

-599 SEIPGRKS
+599 SEVPGRKS

-663 LTKQRAQILAEEP
+663 LTEQRAQILAEEP

-759 VAPFEPDK
+759 VAPFEPGK
-767 ILQQAEQKMMA
+767 ILQQTEQKMMA
-778 DQAGDID
+778 DPAGDID

>member
-1 MPVVPTVSG
+1 MSYFGLNPVNQNQQLDEAASNPVGFNSDVGFFDNAVGAALSGLYSGLVAKPDQLLWAGMDKIVSPIAQLVNENTSLNDTSVSYIAEQ
-10 RQVQSRGV
+10 RKLAEQQVKRLTPDAATTGT
-18 QSAGLQT
+18 AGQVLYGL
-25 FSQPGIGDAFVRAG
+25 FDMG
-39 TEAIDVFGQ
+39 GQ
-48 AKQRANI
+48 AVVGTTLGGPVGGAAAVTSLQGFSEFERLTAQGVDFRT
-55 ALAQE
+55 AQE
-60 ASLNLSQISSDLLNN
+60 AGLVQGITAGAGTLIPMSL
-75 PETGLLNLKGK
+75 GLRAGGALAEGV
-86 NAIGKGH
+86 A
-93 EYTQQFDAQVEQL
+93 AQL
-106 AMSLPDEQ
+106 ARTGESSV
-114 ARNAFMQQAQQ
+114 R
-125 QRIQFTTQAG
+125 R
-135 RHEIGQINAYEEG
+135 
-148 QFQATL
+148 
-154 LNNGKNAAA
+154 AAA
-163 LYGDNAAYVLA
+163 TAVRATPD
-174 NKQTFQQIEDYG
+174 
-186 IAHGWSDE
+186 IA
-194 QIQAKKIEFK
+194 
-204 EKVADA
+204 
-210 ALSQWSANNATAF
+210 
-223 IQSNGELSDT
+223 
-233 AAGARRAVADSD
+233 
-245 SSERARGIRN
+245 
-255 NNPGNL
+255 
-261 EYSKTNPWVG
+261 
-271 QTGDDGRF
+271 
-279 AKFETP
+279 
-285 EHGIRAL
+285 
-292 GRNLMSYQRQ
+292 
-302 GIDTVSEIINRWAP
+302 
-316 PTDKNDTMSYIKAVC
+316 
-331 EQLGVSADEPLDA
+331 
-344 SNPDTL
+344 
-350 KALCAAIIHHENGSQ
+350 
-365 PYSDQQ
+365 
-371 LTAGV
+371 
-376 SAALGLSTI
+376 
-385 PTNTKR
+385 
-391 YTGNAAFDAASPEAQ
+391 
-406 ASFMRQADQLRRQQ
+406 
-420 QAEYKTMIDSQVR
+420 
-433 DATAA
+433 
-438 YMRGVEFP
+438 
-446 NPPGEADFIAAYGVR
+446 
-461 EGNLRYAAG
+461 YAAG

-523 INSRGESTNAPN
+523 INSRGESTSTPN
-535 FSPVDVDAALAANAA
+535 FSPVDIDAALAANAA

-639 QLLPRGDR
+639 QLLSRGDR

-663 LTKQRAQILAEEP
+663 LTEQRAQILAEEP

-759 VAPFEPDK
+759 VAPFEPGK
-767 ILQQAEQKMMA
+767 ILQQTEQKMMS

-812 RSAREVLDEAN
+812 RSAREVLDETN

>member
-1 MPVVPTVSG
+1 MSYFGLNPVNQNQQLDEAASNPAGFNSDVGFFDNAVGAALSGLYSGLVAKPDQLLWAGMDKIVSPIAQFVNENTSLNDTSVSYIAEQ
-10 RQVQSRGV
+10 RKLAEQQVKRLTPDAATTGT
-18 QSAGLQT
+18 AGQVLYGL
-25 FSQPGIGDAFVRAG
+25 FDMG
-39 TEAIDVFGQ
+39 GQ
-48 AKQRANI
+48 AVVGTTLGGPVGGAAAVTSLQGFSEFERLTAQGVDFRT
-55 ALAQE
+55 AQE
-60 ASLNLSQISSDLLNN
+60 AGLVQGITAGAGTLIPMSL
-75 PETGLLNLKGK
+75 GLRAGGALAEGV
-86 NAIGKGH
+86 A
-93 EYTQQFDAQVEQL
+93 AQL
-106 AMSLPDEQ
+106 ARTGESSV
-114 ARNAFMQQAQQ
+114 R
-125 QRIQFTTQAG
+125 R
-135 RHEIGQINAYEEG
+135 
-148 QFQATL
+148 
-154 LNNGKNAAA
+154 AAA
-163 LYGDNAAYVLA
+163 TAVRATPD
-174 NKQTFQQIEDYG
+174 
-186 IAHGWSDE
+186 IA
-194 QIQAKKIEFK
+194 
-204 EKVADA
+204 
-210 ALSQWSANNATAF
+210 
-223 IQSNGELSDT
+223 
-233 AAGARRAVADSD
+233 
-245 SSERARGIRN
+245 
-255 NNPGNL
+255 
-261 EYSKTNPWVG
+261 
-271 QTGDDGRF
+271 
-279 AKFETP
+279 
-285 EHGIRAL
+285 
-292 GRNLMSYQRQ
+292 
-302 GIDTVSEIINRWAP
+302 
-316 PTDKNDTMSYIKAVC
+316 
-331 EQLGVSADEPLDA
+331 
-344 SNPDTL
+344 
-350 KALCAAIIHHENGSQ
+350 
-365 PYSDQQ
+365 
-371 LTAGV
+371 
-376 SAALGLSTI
+376 
-385 PTNTKR
+385 
-391 YTGNAAFDAASPEAQ
+391 
-406 ASFMRQADQLRRQQ
+406 
-420 QAEYKTMIDSQVR
+420 
-433 DATAA
+433 
-438 YMRGVEFP
+438 
-446 NPPGEADFIAAYGVR
+446 
-461 EGNLRYAAG
+461 YAAG

-535 FSPVDVDAALAANAA
+535 FSPVDIDAALAANAA

-663 LTKQRAQILAEEP
+663 LTEQRAQILAEEP

-690 QARLRDIDQ
+690 QVRLRDIDQ

>member
-1 MPVVPTVSG
+1 MSYFGLNPVNQNQQLDEAASNPVGFNSDVGFFDNAVGAALSGLYSGLVAKPDQLLWAGMDKIVSPIAQFVNENTSLNDTSVSYIAEQ
-10 RQVQSRGV
+10 RKLAEQQVKRLTPDAATTGT
-18 QSAGLQT
+18 AGQVLYGL
-25 FSQPGIGDAFVRAG
+25 FDMG
-39 TEAIDVFGQ
+39 GQ
-48 AKQRANI
+48 AVIGTTLGGPVGGAAAVTSLQGFSEFERLTAQGVDFRT
-55 ALAQE
+55 AQE
-60 ASLNLSQISSDLLNN
+60 AGLVQGITAGAGTLIPMSL
-75 PETGLLNLKGK
+75 GLRAGGALAEGV
-86 NAIGKGH
+86 A
-93 EYTQQFDAQVEQL
+93 AQL
-106 AMSLPDEQ
+106 ARTGESSV
-114 ARNAFMQQAQQ
+114 R
-125 QRIQFTTQAG
+125 R
-135 RHEIGQINAYEEG
+135 
-148 QFQATL
+148 
-154 LNNGKNAAA
+154 AAA
-163 LYGDNAAYVLA
+163 TAVRATPD
-174 NKQTFQQIEDYG
+174 
-186 IAHGWSDE
+186 IA
-194 QIQAKKIEFK
+194 
-204 EKVADA
+204 
-210 ALSQWSANNATAF
+210 
-223 IQSNGELSDT
+223 
-233 AAGARRAVADSD
+233 
-245 SSERARGIRN
+245 
-255 NNPGNL
+255 
-261 EYSKTNPWVG
+261 
-271 QTGDDGRF
+271 
-279 AKFETP
+279 
-285 EHGIRAL
+285 
-292 GRNLMSYQRQ
+292 
-302 GIDTVSEIINRWAP
+302 
-316 PTDKNDTMSYIKAVC
+316 
-331 EQLGVSADEPLDA
+331 
-344 SNPDTL
+344 
-350 KALCAAIIHHENGSQ
+350 
-365 PYSDQQ
+365 
-371 LTAGV
+371 
-376 SAALGLSTI
+376 
-385 PTNTKR
+385 
-391 YTGNAAFDAASPEAQ
+391 
-406 ASFMRQADQLRRQQ
+406 
-420 QAEYKTMIDSQVR
+420 
-433 DATAA
+433 
-438 YMRGVEFP
+438 
-446 NPPGEADFIAAYGVR
+446 
-461 EGNLRYAAG
+461 YAAG

-523 INSRGESTNAPN
+523 INSRGEATSTPN

-550 HHAEIDIAPGV
+550 HHAEIDISPGV

-639 QLLPRGDR
+639 QLLSRGDR
-647 QVYQSEIA
+647 KVYQSEIA

-663 LTKQRAQILAEEP
+663 LTEQRAQILAEEP

-753 VRTPDE
+753 VRTPEE
-759 VAPFEPDK
+759 VAPFEPGK
-767 ILQQAEQKMMA
+767 ILQQTEQKMMA
-778 DQAGDID
+778 DPAGDID

>member
-1 MPVVPTVSG
+1 MSYFGLNPVNQNQQLDEAASNPAGFNSDVGFFDNAVGAALSGLYSGLVAKPDQLLWAGMDKIVSPIAQFINENTSLNDTSVSYIAEQ
-10 RQVQSRGV
+10 RKLAEQQVKRLTPDAATTGT
-18 QSAGLQT
+18 AGQVLYGL
-25 FSQPGIGDAFVRAG
+25 FDMG
-39 TEAIDVFGQ
+39 GQ
-48 AKQRANI
+48 AVVGTTLGGPVGGAAAVTSLQGFSEFERLTAQGVDFRT
-55 ALAQE
+55 AQE
-60 ASLNLSQISSDLLNN
+60 AGLVQGITAGAGTLIPMSL
-75 PETGLLNLKGK
+75 GLRAGGALAEGV
-86 NAIGKGH
+86 A
-93 EYTQQFDAQVEQL
+93 AQL
-106 AMSLPDEQ
+106 ARTGESSV
-114 ARNAFMQQAQQ
+114 R
-125 QRIQFTTQAG
+125 R
-135 RHEIGQINAYEEG
+135 
-148 QFQATL
+148 
-154 LNNGKNAAA
+154 AAA
-163 LYGDNAAYVLA
+163 TAVRATPD
-174 NKQTFQQIEDYG
+174 
-186 IAHGWSDE
+186 IA
-194 QIQAKKIEFK
+194 
-204 EKVADA
+204 
-210 ALSQWSANNATAF
+210 
-223 IQSNGELSDT
+223 
-233 AAGARRAVADSD
+233 
-245 SSERARGIRN
+245 
-255 NNPGNL
+255 
-261 EYSKTNPWVG
+261 
-271 QTGDDGRF
+271 
-279 AKFETP
+279 
-285 EHGIRAL
+285 
-292 GRNLMSYQRQ
+292 
-302 GIDTVSEIINRWAP
+302 
-316 PTDKNDTMSYIKAVC
+316 
-331 EQLGVSADEPLDA
+331 
-344 SNPDTL
+344 
-350 KALCAAIIHHENGSQ
+350 
-365 PYSDQQ
+365 
-371 LTAGV
+371 
-376 SAALGLSTI
+376 
-385 PTNTKR
+385 
-391 YTGNAAFDAASPEAQ
+391 
-406 ASFMRQADQLRRQQ
+406 
-420 QAEYKTMIDSQVR
+420 
-433 DATAA
+433 
-438 YMRGVEFP
+438 
-446 NPPGEADFIAAYGVR
+446 
-461 EGNLRYAAG
+461 YAAG

-535 FSPVDVDAALAANAA
+535 FSPVDIDAALAANAA

-561 PINVLSRNSHIQ
+561 PINVLSRNSHVQ

-663 LTKQRAQILAEEP
+663 LTEQRAQILAEEP

-767 ILQQAEQKMMA
+767 ILQQAEQKMMS

>member
-1 MPVVPTVSG
+1 MSYFGLNPVNQNQQLDEAASNPAGFNSDVGFFDNAVGAALSGLYSGLVAKPDQLLWAGMDKIVSPIAQFVNENTSLNDTSVSYIAEQ
-10 RQVQSRGV
+10 RKLAEQQVKRLTPDAATTGT
-18 QSAGLQT
+18 AGQVLYGL
-25 FSQPGIGDAFVRAG
+25 FDMG
-39 TEAIDVFGQ
+39 GQ
-48 AKQRANI
+48 AVVGTTLGGPVGGAAAVTSLQGFSEFERLTAQGVDFRT
-55 ALAQE
+55 AQE
-60 ASLNLSQISSDLLNN
+60 AGLVQGITAGAGTLIPMSL
-75 PETGLLNLKGK
+75 GLRAGGALAEGV
-86 NAIGKGH
+86 A
-93 EYTQQFDAQVEQL
+93 AQL
-106 AMSLPDEQ
+106 ARTGESSV
-114 ARNAFMQQAQQ
+114 R
-125 QRIQFTTQAG
+125 R
-135 RHEIGQINAYEEG
+135 
-148 QFQATL
+148 
-154 LNNGKNAAA
+154 AAA
-163 LYGDNAAYVLA
+163 TAVRATPD
-174 NKQTFQQIEDYG
+174 
-186 IAHGWSDE
+186 IA
-194 QIQAKKIEFK
+194 
-204 EKVADA
+204 
-210 ALSQWSANNATAF
+210 
-223 IQSNGELSDT
+223 
-233 AAGARRAVADSD
+233 
-245 SSERARGIRN
+245 
-255 NNPGNL
+255 
-261 EYSKTNPWVG
+261 
-271 QTGDDGRF
+271 
-279 AKFETP
+279 
-285 EHGIRAL
+285 
-292 GRNLMSYQRQ
+292 
-302 GIDTVSEIINRWAP
+302 
-316 PTDKNDTMSYIKAVC
+316 
-331 EQLGVSADEPLDA
+331 
-344 SNPDTL
+344 
-350 KALCAAIIHHENGSQ
+350 
-365 PYSDQQ
+365 
-371 LTAGV
+371 
-376 SAALGLSTI
+376 
-385 PTNTKR
+385 
-391 YTGNAAFDAASPEAQ
+391 
-406 ASFMRQADQLRRQQ
+406 
-420 QAEYKTMIDSQVR
+420 
-433 DATAA
+433 
-438 YMRGVEFP
+438 
-446 NPPGEADFIAAYGVR
+446 
-461 EGNLRYAAG
+461 YAAG

-535 FSPVDVDAALAANAA
+535 FSPVDIDAALAANAA

-573 ALRKAMSDVSQGRPV
+573 ALRKAMSDVSQGRSV

-663 LTKQRAQILAEEP
+663 LNEQRAQILAEDP

-684 RARSDK
+684 RTRSDK

>member
-1 MPVVPTVSG
+1 MSYFGLNPVNQNQQLDEAASNPAGFNSDVGFFDNAVGAALSGLYSGLVAKPDQLLWAGMDKIVSPIAQFVNENTSLNDTSVSYIAEQ
-10 RQVQSRGV
+10 RKLTEQQVKRLTPDAATTGT
-18 QSAGLQT
+18 AGQVLYGL
-25 FSQPGIGDAFVRAG
+25 FDMG
-39 TEAIDVFGQ
+39 GQ
-48 AKQRANI
+48 AVVGTTLGGPVGGAAAVTSLQGFSEFERLTAQGVDFRT
-55 ALAQE
+55 AQE
-60 ASLNLSQISSDLLNN
+60 AGLVQGITAGAGTLIPMSL
-75 PETGLLNLKGK
+75 GLRAGGALAEGV
-86 NAIGKGH
+86 A
-93 EYTQQFDAQVEQL
+93 AQL
-106 AMSLPDEQ
+106 ARTGESSV
-114 ARNAFMQQAQQ
+114 R
-125 QRIQFTTQAG
+125 R
-135 RHEIGQINAYEEG
+135 
-148 QFQATL
+148 
-154 LNNGKNAAA
+154 AAA
-163 LYGDNAAYVLA
+163 TAVRATPD
-174 NKQTFQQIEDYG
+174 
-186 IAHGWSDE
+186 IA
-194 QIQAKKIEFK
+194 
-204 EKVADA
+204 
-210 ALSQWSANNATAF
+210 
-223 IQSNGELSDT
+223 
-233 AAGARRAVADSD
+233 
-245 SSERARGIRN
+245 
-255 NNPGNL
+255 
-261 EYSKTNPWVG
+261 
-271 QTGDDGRF
+271 
-279 AKFETP
+279 
-285 EHGIRAL
+285 
-292 GRNLMSYQRQ
+292 
-302 GIDTVSEIINRWAP
+302 
-316 PTDKNDTMSYIKAVC
+316 
-331 EQLGVSADEPLDA
+331 
-344 SNPDTL
+344 
-350 KALCAAIIHHENGSQ
+350 
-365 PYSDQQ
+365 
-371 LTAGV
+371 
-376 SAALGLSTI
+376 
-385 PTNTKR
+385 
-391 YTGNAAFDAASPEAQ
+391 
-406 ASFMRQADQLRRQQ
+406 
-420 QAEYKTMIDSQVR
+420 
-433 DATAA
+433 
-438 YMRGVEFP
+438 
-446 NPPGEADFIAAYGVR
+446 
-461 EGNLRYAAG
+461 YAAG

-523 INSRGESTNAPN
+523 INSRSESTSAPN
-535 FSPVDVDAALAANAA
+535 FSPVDIDAALAANAS

-663 LTKQRAQILAEEP
+663 FTEQRAQILAEEP

-759 VAPFEPDK
+759 VAPFGPDK
-767 ILQQAEQKMMA
+767 ILQQAEQKMMS

>member
-1 MPVVPTVSG
+1 MSYFDLNPVNQNQQLDEAASNPAGFNSDVGFFDNAVGAALSGLYSGLVAKPDQLLWAGMDKIVSPIAQFVNENTSLNDTSVSYIAEQ
-10 RQVQSRGV
+10 RKLAEQQVKRLTPDAATTGT
-18 QSAGLQT
+18 AGQVLYGL
-25 FSQPGIGDAFVRAG
+25 FDMG
-39 TEAIDVFGQ
+39 GQ
-48 AKQRANI
+48 AVVGTTLGGPVGGAAAVTSLQGFSEFERLTAQGVDFRT
-55 ALAQE
+55 AQE
-60 ASLNLSQISSDLLNN
+60 AGLVQGITAGAGTLIPMSL
-75 PETGLLNLKGK
+75 GLRAGGALAEGV
-86 NAIGKGH
+86 A
-93 EYTQQFDAQVEQL
+93 AQL
-106 AMSLPDEQ
+106 ARTGESSV
-114 ARNAFMQQAQQ
+114 R
-125 QRIQFTTQAG
+125 R
-135 RHEIGQINAYEEG
+135 
-148 QFQATL
+148 
-154 LNNGKNAAA
+154 AAA
-163 LYGDNAAYVLA
+163 TAVRATPD
-174 NKQTFQQIEDYG
+174 
-186 IAHGWSDE
+186 IA
-194 QIQAKKIEFK
+194 
-204 EKVADA
+204 
-210 ALSQWSANNATAF
+210 
-223 IQSNGELSDT
+223 
-233 AAGARRAVADSD
+233 
-245 SSERARGIRN
+245 
-255 NNPGNL
+255 
-261 EYSKTNPWVG
+261 
-271 QTGDDGRF
+271 
-279 AKFETP
+279 
-285 EHGIRAL
+285 
-292 GRNLMSYQRQ
+292 
-302 GIDTVSEIINRWAP
+302 
-316 PTDKNDTMSYIKAVC
+316 
-331 EQLGVSADEPLDA
+331 
-344 SNPDTL
+344 
-350 KALCAAIIHHENGSQ
+350 
-365 PYSDQQ
+365 
-371 LTAGV
+371 
-376 SAALGLSTI
+376 
-385 PTNTKR
+385 
-391 YTGNAAFDAASPEAQ
+391 
-406 ASFMRQADQLRRQQ
+406 
-420 QAEYKTMIDSQVR
+420 
-433 DATAA
+433 
-438 YMRGVEFP
+438 
-446 NPPGEADFIAAYGVR
+446 
-461 EGNLRYAAG
+461 YAAG

-523 INSRGESTNAPN
+523 INSRGEPTSAPN
-535 FSPVDVDAALAANAA
+535 FSPVDIDAALAANAA

-561 PINVLSRNSHIQ
+561 PINVLSRNSHIH

-663 LTKQRAQILAEEP
+663 LTEQRAQILAEEP

-759 VAPFEPDK
+759 VAPFEPGK
-767 ILQQAEQKMMA
+767 ILQQTEQKMMA
-778 DQAGDID
+778 DPAGDID

>member
-1 MPVVPTVSG
+1 MSYFGLNPVNQNQQLDEAASNPAGFNSDVGFFDNAVGAALSGLYSGLVAKPDQLLWAGMDKIVSPIAQFVNENTSLNDTSVSYIAEQ
-10 RQVQSRGV
+10 RKLAEQQVKRLTPDAATTGT
-18 QSAGLQT
+18 AGQVLYGL
-25 FSQPGIGDAFVRAG
+25 FDMG
-39 TEAIDVFGQ
+39 GQ
-48 AKQRANI
+48 AVVGTTLGGPVGGAAAVTSLQGFSEFERLTAQGVDFRT
-55 ALAQE
+55 AQE
-60 ASLNLSQISSDLLNN
+60 AGLVQGITAGAGTLIPMSL
-75 PETGLLNLKGK
+75 GLRAGGALAEGV
-86 NAIGKGH
+86 A
-93 EYTQQFDAQVEQL
+93 AQL
-106 AMSLPDEQ
+106 ARTGESSV
-114 ARNAFMQQAQQ
+114 R
-125 QRIQFTTQAG
+125 R
-135 RHEIGQINAYEEG
+135 
-148 QFQATL
+148 
-154 LNNGKNAAA
+154 AAA
-163 LYGDNAAYVLA
+163 TAVRATPD
-174 NKQTFQQIEDYG
+174 
-186 IAHGWSDE
+186 IA
-194 QIQAKKIEFK
+194 
-204 EKVADA
+204 
-210 ALSQWSANNATAF
+210 
-223 IQSNGELSDT
+223 
-233 AAGARRAVADSD
+233 
-245 SSERARGIRN
+245 
-255 NNPGNL
+255 
-261 EYSKTNPWVG
+261 
-271 QTGDDGRF
+271 
-279 AKFETP
+279 
-285 EHGIRAL
+285 
-292 GRNLMSYQRQ
+292 
-302 GIDTVSEIINRWAP
+302 
-316 PTDKNDTMSYIKAVC
+316 
-331 EQLGVSADEPLDA
+331 
-344 SNPDTL
+344 
-350 KALCAAIIHHENGSQ
+350 
-365 PYSDQQ
+365 
-371 LTAGV
+371 
-376 SAALGLSTI
+376 
-385 PTNTKR
+385 
-391 YTGNAAFDAASPEAQ
+391 
-406 ASFMRQADQLRRQQ
+406 
-420 QAEYKTMIDSQVR
+420 
-433 DATAA
+433 
-438 YMRGVEFP
+438 
-446 NPPGEADFIAAYGVR
+446 
-461 EGNLRYAAG
+461 YAAG

-535 FSPVDVDAALAANAA
+535 FSPVDIDAALAANAA

-573 ALRKAMSDVSQGRPV
+573 ALRKAMSDVSQGRSV

-663 LTKQRAQILAEEP
+663 LNEQRAQILAEDP

-767 ILQQAEQKMMA
+767 ILQQEEQKMMA

>member
-1 MPVVPTVSG
+1 MSYFGLNPVNQNQQLDEAASNPAGFNSDVGFFDNAIGAALSGLYSGLVAKPDQLLWAGMDKIVSPIAQFVNENTSLNDTSVSYIAEQ
-10 RQVQSRGV
+10 RKLAEQQVKRLTPDAATTGT
-18 QSAGLQT
+18 AGQVLYGL
-25 FSQPGIGDAFVRAG
+25 FDMG
-39 TEAIDVFGQ
+39 GQ
-48 AKQRANI
+48 AVVGTTLGGPVGGAAAVTSLQGFSEFERLTAQGVDFRA
-55 ALAQE
+55 AQE
-60 ASLNLSQISSDLLNN
+60 AGLVQGITAGAGTLIPMSL
-75 PETGLLNLKGK
+75 GLRAGGALAEGV
-86 NAIGKGH
+86 A
-93 EYTQQFDAQVEQL
+93 AQL
-106 AMSLPDEQ
+106 ARTGESSV
-114 ARNAFMQQAQQ
+114 R
-125 QRIQFTTQAG
+125 R
-135 RHEIGQINAYEEG
+135 
-148 QFQATL
+148 
-154 LNNGKNAAA
+154 AAA
-163 LYGDNAAYVLA
+163 TAVRATPD
-174 NKQTFQQIEDYG
+174 
-186 IAHGWSDE
+186 IA
-194 QIQAKKIEFK
+194 
-204 EKVADA
+204 
-210 ALSQWSANNATAF
+210 
-223 IQSNGELSDT
+223 
-233 AAGARRAVADSD
+233 
-245 SSERARGIRN
+245 
-255 NNPGNL
+255 
-261 EYSKTNPWVG
+261 
-271 QTGDDGRF
+271 
-279 AKFETP
+279 
-285 EHGIRAL
+285 
-292 GRNLMSYQRQ
+292 
-302 GIDTVSEIINRWAP
+302 
-316 PTDKNDTMSYIKAVC
+316 
-331 EQLGVSADEPLDA
+331 
-344 SNPDTL
+344 
-350 KALCAAIIHHENGSQ
+350 
-365 PYSDQQ
+365 
-371 LTAGV
+371 
-376 SAALGLSTI
+376 
-385 PTNTKR
+385 
-391 YTGNAAFDAASPEAQ
+391 
-406 ASFMRQADQLRRQQ
+406 
-420 QAEYKTMIDSQVR
+420 
-433 DATAA
+433 
-438 YMRGVEFP
+438 
-446 NPPGEADFIAAYGVR
+446 
-461 EGNLRYAAG
+461 YAAG

-523 INSRGESTNAPN
+523 INSRGESTSAPN

-573 ALRKAMSDVSQGRPV
+573 ALRKAMSDVSEGRPV

-599 SEIPGRKS
+599 SEIPGRKN
-607 LLSQAVNEALSSV
+607 LLSQAVNEVLSSV

-655 NSQRIIEN
+655 NSQRIIDN
-663 LTKQRAQILAEEP
+663 LTEQRAQILAEEP

-690 QARLRDIDQ
+690 QARIRDIDQ
-699 RIRQAQERLEFSR
+699 RIRQSQERLEFSR

-759 VAPFEPDK
+759 VAPFEPGM

-778 DQAGDID
+778 DPAGDID

-823 RESEQAIQDSSLFDV
+823 RESEQAIQNSSLFDV

>member
-1 MPVVPTVSG
+1 MSYFGLNPVNQNQQLDEAASNPAGFNSDVGFFDNAVGAALSGLYSGLVAKPDQLLWAGMDKIVSPIAQFVNENTSINDTSVSYIAEQ
-10 RQVQSRGV
+10 RKLAEQQVKRLTPDAATTGT
-18 QSAGLQT
+18 AGQVLYGL
-25 FSQPGIGDAFVRAG
+25 FDMG
-39 TEAIDVFGQ
+39 GQ
-48 AKQRANI
+48 AVVGTTLGGPVGGAAAVTSLQGFSEFERLTAQGVDFRT
-55 ALAQE
+55 AQE
-60 ASLNLSQISSDLLNN
+60 AGLVQGITAGAGTLIPMSL
-75 PETGLLNLKGK
+75 GLRAGGALAEGV
-86 NAIGKGH
+86 A
-93 EYTQQFDAQVEQL
+93 AQL
-106 AMSLPDEQ
+106 ARTGESSV
-114 ARNAFMQQAQQ
+114 R
-125 QRIQFTTQAG
+125 R
-135 RHEIGQINAYEEG
+135 
-148 QFQATL
+148 
-154 LNNGKNAAA
+154 AAA
-163 LYGDNAAYVLA
+163 TAVRATPD
-174 NKQTFQQIEDYG
+174 
-186 IAHGWSDE
+186 IA
-194 QIQAKKIEFK
+194 
-204 EKVADA
+204 
-210 ALSQWSANNATAF
+210 
-223 IQSNGELSDT
+223 
-233 AAGARRAVADSD
+233 
-245 SSERARGIRN
+245 
-255 NNPGNL
+255 
-261 EYSKTNPWVG
+261 
-271 QTGDDGRF
+271 
-279 AKFETP
+279 
-285 EHGIRAL
+285 
-292 GRNLMSYQRQ
+292 
-302 GIDTVSEIINRWAP
+302 
-316 PTDKNDTMSYIKAVC
+316 
-331 EQLGVSADEPLDA
+331 
-344 SNPDTL
+344 
-350 KALCAAIIHHENGSQ
+350 
-365 PYSDQQ
+365 
-371 LTAGV
+371 
-376 SAALGLSTI
+376 
-385 PTNTKR
+385 
-391 YTGNAAFDAASPEAQ
+391 
-406 ASFMRQADQLRRQQ
+406 
-420 QAEYKTMIDSQVR
+420 
-433 DATAA
+433 
-438 YMRGVEFP
+438 
-446 NPPGEADFIAAYGVR
+446 
-461 EGNLRYAAG
+461 YAAG

-523 INSRGESTNAPN
+523 INSRGESTSAPN
-535 FSPVDVDAALAANAA
+535 FSPVDIDAALAAN

-647 QVYQSEIA
+647 QVCQSEIA

-663 LTKQRAQILAEEP
+663 LTEQRAQILAEDP
-676 TGSGKALS
+676 AGSGKALS

-767 ILQQAEQKMMA
+767 ILQQAEQKMMS

-812 RSAREVLDEAN
+812 RSAREALDEAN